1 MLSPALPR
9 HGGLTAR
16 TQAPTIR
23 RLPRPAGPHAVPPM
37 PHRVAFLGF
46 GDFERKALASYFR
59 LAHNRT
65 PAYEQVGTLTD
76 ADFLVADADHAPS
89 VALVEAI
96 ERLGETVFIGAQ
108 PPASARSW
116 LARPIDALHVM
127 RALDALVAQA
137 LAARAPHDEFAGPST
152 TIIQLARH
160 RRSHPEADEGSL
172 LLGDLPF
179 SAPLP
184 PPEDALQLRAEPL
197 PVDPAPGHS
206 LLQPADPT
214 LQPAPDLPAHEPP
227 LPVTAPPN
235 PEAEAEWQPPAPR
248 PAPAPAPV
256 ALKPAA
262 PRPPKPPK
270 PPKVSR
276 APQMPTTP
284 RVLLVDDSAIALRFL
299 ETRLA
304 RWQLEIDR
312 ASTSQAAIAL
322 MAQHSYEA
330 VFLDVELGEAS
341 ELDGHTLC
349 QRIKHTPALMS
360 TMVIV
365 VSAHHSELDRVRAAL
380 AGCDAFL
387 AKPLDVPELQRLLD
401 RQGLPLAKTKAEDA
415 GAAQT

>member
-1 MLSPALPR
+1 
-9 HGGLTAR
+9 
-16 TQAPTIR
+16 
-23 RLPRPAGPHAVPPM
+23 M

-96 ERLGETVFIGAQ
+96 ERLGETVFIGTQ
-108 PPASARSW
+108 PPENARSW

-137 LAARAPHDEFAGPST
+137 LAERAPRDDFAGPST

-160 RRSHPEADEGSL
+160 RRSHPEADDGSP

-179 SAPLP
+179 SAPAP
-184 PPEDALQLRAEPL
+184 QPEEALQLRAEPL

-206 LLQPADPT
+206 LLLPAEHV

-227 LPVTAPPN
+227 LPMTGPADPV
-235 PEAEAEWQPPAPR
+235 AEAEWLPPPPPLPPPLPPA
-248 PAPAPAPV
+248 
-256 ALKPAA
+256 ALVLQPAA
-262 PRPPKPPK
+262 PRPPKAPK
-270 PPKVSR
+270 APKVSR
-276 APQMPTTP
+276 GPQMPATP
-284 RVLLVDDSAIALRFL
+284 RVLLVDDSAIALRFM
-299 ETRLA
+299 ETRLS
-304 RWQLEIDR
+304 RWQLQIDQ
-312 ASTSQAAIAL
+312 ANSSQAAMAL
-322 MAQHSYEA
+322 LAQHSYEV

-341 ELDGHTLC
+341 ELDGHALC

-360 TMVIV
+360 TMVII

-387 AKPLDVPELQRLLD
+387 AKPLDLPELQRLLD
-401 RQGLPLAKTKAEDA
+401 RHGLPLAQPSAESA
-415 GAAQT
+415 GAAKD

>member
-1 MLSPALPR
+1 
-9 HGGLTAR
+9 
-16 TQAPTIR
+16 
-23 RLPRPAGPHAVPPM
+23 M

-96 ERLGETVFIGAQ
+96 ERLGETVFIGTQ
-108 PPASARSW
+108 PPENARSW

-127 RALDALVAQA
+127 RALDALVTQA
-137 LAARAPHDEFAGPST
+137 LAQRVPRDDFAGPST

-160 RRSHPEADEGSL
+160 RRSHPEADDGSP

-179 SAPLP
+179 SAPVP
-184 PPEDALQLRAEPL
+184 PPEEELLLRAEPR
-197 PVDPAPGHS
+197 PVDDAPGAS
-206 LLQPADPT
+206 LLLPADPA
-214 LQPAPDLPAHEPP
+214 LQPEPDLPAHEPP
-227 LPVTAPPN
+227 LPMTGPAE
-235 PEAEAEWQPPAPR
+235 PEAEAEWQPPP
-248 PAPAPAPV
+248 PAPAPSTPPAPV
-256 ALKPAA
+256 TLKPAA

-270 PPKVSR
+270 PPKVAR
-276 APQMPTTP
+276 GPQMPATP
-284 RVLLVDDSAIALRFL
+284 RVLLVDDSAIALRFM

-304 RWQLEIDR
+304 RWQLQIDQ
-312 ASTSQAAIAL
+312 ASSSQAAVAL
-322 MAQHSYEA
+322 LAQHSYEV

-341 ELDGHTLC
+341 ELDGHALC
-349 QRIKHTPALMS
+349 QRIKQTPALMN
-360 TMVIV
+360 TVVII

-401 RQGLPLAKTKAEDA
+401 RHGLPMAKAE
-415 GAAQT
+415 GAPQT

>member
-1 MLSPALPR
+1 
-9 HGGLTAR
+9 
-16 TQAPTIR
+16 
-23 RLPRPAGPHAVPPM
+23 M

-96 ERLGETVFIGAQ
+96 ERLGETVFIGTQA
-108 PPASARSW
+108 PENARSW

-137 LAARAPHDEFAGPST
+137 LAQRAARDDFAGPST

-160 RRSHPEADEGSL
+160 RRSHPEARDASP

-179 SAPLP
+179 SAPMP
-184 PPEDALQLRAEPL
+184 PPLEDLLLHAEPL
-197 PVDPAPGHS
+197 PVDAAPGHS
-206 LLQPADPT
+206 LLLPADPS
-214 LQPAPDLPAHEPP
+214 LQPEPDLPAHEPP
-227 LPVTAPPN
+227 LPMTAPPN
-235 PEAEAEWQPPAPR
+235 PGAEAEWLPPPPPQPSPAPPAAVVLQ
-248 PAPAPAPV
+248 PAP
-256 ALKPAA
+256 

-270 PPKVSR
+270 APKVAR
-276 APQMPTTP
+276 GPQMPPTP
-284 RVLLVDDSAIALRFL
+284 RVLLVDDSAIALRFM

-304 RWQLEIDR
+304 RWQLQIDH
-312 ASTSQAAIAL
+312 ASTSQAAAAL
-322 MAQHSYEA
+322 LAQHSYEV

-360 TMVIV
+360 TMVII

-387 AKPLDVPELQRLLD
+387 AKPLDLPELQRLLD
-401 RQGLPLAKTKAEDA
+401 RQGLPLAQPSAADA